1 MNADKGF
8 SRVSQSYF
16 RTASG
21 IFISLFS
28 IRQFHMIM
36 FILHYK
42 KP

>member
-1 MNADKGF
+1 MSEDEGF

-21 IFISLFS
+21 IVLSLFS
-28 IRQFHMIM
+28 VRYFHMIM

-42 KP
+42 KT